1 MEEVIVI
8 MKSRTYMTV
17 KHMSEWYEQSPQ
29 TIRRNVQAMKE
40 TGRYNNRYLIMDDE
54 GKQLINTL
62 MYEDY
67 LAYKT
72 ELKNRNLARRLEPYD
87 PAAIRRERGEYKY
100 EIG

>member
-54 GKQLINTL
+54 RKQLINTL

-87 PAAIRRERGEYKY
+87 PAEIRKQRGEYQY
-100 EIG
+100 AV